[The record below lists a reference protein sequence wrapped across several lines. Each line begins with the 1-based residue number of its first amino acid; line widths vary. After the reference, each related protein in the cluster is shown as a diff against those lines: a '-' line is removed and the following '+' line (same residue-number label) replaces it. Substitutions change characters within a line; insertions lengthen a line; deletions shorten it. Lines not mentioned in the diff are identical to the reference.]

1 MPDVSADYEGKPLA
15 DHLMAPTKT
24 YVKSILKLLETV
36 DVHALSHITGGGF
49 WENIPRVLPTETKA
63 VVDGA
68 SWQWPA
74 VFNWL
79 QENGNIETHE
89 MYRTFNCG
97 IGFLLIVDADASND
111 VIGELSA
118 SGEAPL
124 PIGRIV
130 DRGVQPDPTQVLI
143 F

>member
-1 MPDVSADYEGKPLA
+1 MSGADTNAEFEGKTLGE
-15 DHLMAPTKT
+15 HLMEPTRI
-24 YVKSILKLLETV
+24 YVKSILELLKDV

-49 WENIPRVLPTETKA
+49 WENIPRVLPESAKA
-63 VVDGA
+63 VVKGD

-97 IGFLLIVDADASND
+97 VGMILVVPADKLEQSLEILKAQGEDAWH
-111 VIGELSA
+111 IGEIQAA
-118 SGEAPL
+118 SQGEE
-124 PIGRIV
+124 
-130 DRGVQPDPTQVLI
+130 QVEI
-143 F
+143 I